1 MIVNNPGDST
11 ATVLLT
17 CDDKGSIVPDRGGA
31 LTFSGASGALL
42 NEVPE
47 RPVALLISSGM
58 YGLHVGHFAEPLL
71 RWMYFIF
78 GVAGT
83 AMIGTGLVMWLGK
96 RQLKHAKTGVL
107 PLELRLVEV
116 LNIASM
122 PGLMIA
128 VASFFWANRLL
139 PSGFTGRADWEVSVF
154 FTCWALSVVHA
165 LVRKGRSAW
174 REQLGLGAVLF
185 AGLPLLDLLTS
196 GRYLLGS
203 LMSGSWVMT
212 AFDLTALVTGLF
224 LGWAALKFKA
234 LPAAETARVA
244 LQAIPRE
251 SH

>member
-1 MIVNNPGDST
+1 M
-11 ATVLLT
+11 
-17 CDDKGSIVPDRGGA
+17 
-31 LTFSGASGALL
+31 
-42 NEVPE
+42 
-47 RPVALLISSGM
+47 
-58 YGLHVGHFAEPLL
+58 
-71 RWMYFIF
+71 
-78 GVAGT
+78 
-83 AMIGTGLVMWLGK
+83 
-96 RQLKHAKTGVL
+96 
-107 PLELRLVEV
+107 
-116 LNIASM
+116 
-122 PGLMIA
+122 
-128 VASFFWANRLL
+128 
-139 PSGFTGRADWEVSVF
+139 
-154 FTCWALSVVHA
+154 VHA